1 MVLINDDIHWGKFG
15 PWVWEGGWTYFEES
29 DGYSPFWSGIVDDRF
44 MMGVESNE
52 VIIGGVRLYAVFMEV
67 LHIGVEIS

>member
-1 MVLINDDIHWGKFG
+1 
-15 PWVWEGGWTYFEES
+15 
-29 DGYSPFWSGIVDDRF
+29 

-67 LHIGVEIS
+67 LNIGVEIYQLDLKPFRGDGDALGEVLHYSGVDGGLLHCTKPEVA

>member
-1 MVLINDDIHWGKFG
+1 
-15 PWVWEGGWTYFEES
+15 
-29 DGYSPFWSGIVDDRF
+29 